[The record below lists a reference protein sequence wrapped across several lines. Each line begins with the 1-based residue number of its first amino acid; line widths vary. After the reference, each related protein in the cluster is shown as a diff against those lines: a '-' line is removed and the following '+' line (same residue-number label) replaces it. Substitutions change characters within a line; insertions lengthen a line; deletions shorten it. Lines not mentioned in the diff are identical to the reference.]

1 MLPQIVPS
9 STTAGFNVVFSSN
22 EIDKYNQAITYVI
35 NGKHEFLFRVIAEVV
50 PVTLNVDRK
59 EIEFRF
65 PEDSHE
71 MFTSEILI
79 LSNNGN
85 AAASFTW
92 IIPNESFFT
101 VDPMKGK
108 VEAGK

>member
-1 MLPQIVPS
+1 
-9 STTAGFNVVFSSN
+9 
-22 EIDKYNQAITYVI
+22 
-35 NGKHEFLFRVIAEVV
+35 
-50 PVTLNVDRK
+50 
-59 EIEFRF
+59 
-65 PEDSHE
+65 